1 MPCFQSSHLC
11 VITIIAIFITTSPP
25 FSSPSSSP
33 TIAIT
38 ILILIYVSNGYSPCH
53 HTQVVAKL
61 SPQPT
66 VFAGSS
72 KKMMTSLIRTR
83 KLIMQRV
90 GIIIEIWQND
100 EKRPCFALWSSRRSN
115 PRLTPSHF
123 HHPQGRKILEAPAHD
138 KEDDN
143 DDQGSRQEIIKVRT
157 SK

>member
-11 VITIIAIFITTSPP
+11 VITIIAIFAIIA
-25 FSSPSSSP
+25 SPSSSP

-38 ILILIYVSNGYSPCH
+38 ILILIYVTNGYSPCR

-72 KKMMTSLIRTR
+72 KKKIMTSLIRTR

-123 HHPQGRKILEAPAHD
+123 HRPQGRKILAAPAHD